1 MIIVPITTSMESP
14 VVRAYDVK
22 ECRRLYI
29 KSWKM
34 KKKTERTNKQDTVGN
49 VQLPPKS
56 VGRQNGMCCLQEKL
70 QPLGML
76 KV

>member
-34 KKKTERTNKQDTVGN
+34 KKKQREPTNKTLWVMFN
-49 VQLPPKS
+49 YL
-56 VGRQNGMCCLQEKL
+56 QNQWGDKMVCVACKRNYSL
-70 QPLGML
+70 
-76 KV
+76 